1 MAKSLVIVES
11 PAKAK
16 TINKYLGADYIV
28 DASVGHVKDLPKN
41 GLSIDIE
48 GGFVPTYETIRG
60 KEDVLARLRG
70 LASRCDRVFLATDPD
85 REGEAIASHIA
96 EEIADCNRNIRRVV
110 FNEITRSG
118 VTNAMRS
125 PRDIDRPMVEA
136 QEARRVMD
144 RLIGYKVSPFLWN
157 TFRGESKGLSAGR
170 VQSVALRL
178 IVERERAINSFIPI
192 EYWTL
197 AGHFRTSR
205 GDELVAR
212 LVRYDGVDIRNP
224 SGSASELDPEA
235 PKTFISTKRDAEAI
249 RERALRESYA
259 ITEIARKEVKRNAP
273 APFTTSTLQQDAGRR
288 LKMATKRAM
297 QVAQK
302 LYEGVDLGPRGRVGL
317 ITYMRTD
324 SVRISDEAAQ
334 MAEEFI
340 YENYGKEYLPPG
352 RKTFAQKGK
361 NVQDAHEAI
370 RPTDLKI
377 TPREARKHLDADM
390 AALYELIWNRF
401 VASQMAPAIIDQ
413 TTVDIEGGPFRFR
426 ATGRI
431 TRFRGW
437 MQVYGDD
444 EPSTGSESGA
454 DGKPDAKAKRTMGKG
469 REDGGDDE
477 WGNAERVLP
486 ESIRKGDALALEK
499 IDVKQSATKPPPRYT
514 ESLLVKE
521 LEAKGIGRPS
531 TYASI
536 ISTIQDRGYVEQ
548 RERKLYATELGTR
561 VCDALVEGFPALF
574 DVRFT
579 ARMEGELDL
588 IANGKAT
595 YRKVLEGFYA
605 PFEKSLLALRLP
617 AYSGGSSSSAAAAPV
632 RARRATKKIEGK
644 PTGEKCAK
652 CGSPMDLRNG
662 RYGPYLAC
670 TAFPNCRNIVSV
682 PGGSAQLENEAA
694 TGAGGSN
701 WSANPTI
708 AASKRTA
715 SKGTTSKGVSAK
727 GNASKGS
734 ATKREGASPARTSKA
749 TSSRGTGS
757 RDVLGSGSAS
767 TMHGARG
774 QSPAGLPDVEP
785 CRECGSPMLLRRS
798 KTGEF
803 YGCSNYP
810 SCRSTRPIPL
820 GMKCPQCGE
829 GDLAQRKGGR
839 YDSVFYGCTRY
850 PDCRFTS
857 SQKPVAGECSRCS
870 NAWLVEIDS
879 PVDGKFLECPKCRA
893 RQ

>member
-70 LASRCDRVFLATDPD
+70 LAARCDRVFLATDPD

-96 EEIADCNRNIRRVV
+96 GEIVARNRNIKRVV
-110 FNEITRSG
+110 FNEITRTG

-125 PRDIDRPMVEA
+125 PRDIDQPMVEA

-144 RLIGYKVSPFLWN
+144 RLIGYKVSPFLWS
-157 TFRGESKGLSAGR
+157 TFRGESRGLSAGR

-197 AGHFRTSR
+197 TGHFRTSR
-205 GDELVAR
+205 GDEMLAR
-212 LVRYDGVDIRNP
+212 LVRYDGIDIRNP
-224 SGSASELDPEA
+224 SGSASELDPDA
-235 PKTFISTKRDAEAI
+235 PRTFVAAKKDAEAI
-249 RERALRESYA
+249 RERAMRESYA
-259 ITEIARKEVKRNAP
+259 ITEIVRKEVKRNAP

-324 SVRISDEAAQ
+324 SVRISDEAMQ

-340 YENYGKEYLPPG
+340 YENYGKEYLPAA
-352 RKTFAQKGK
+352 RKSFAQKGK

-377 TPREARKHLDADM
+377 TPKEARKHLDADM

-401 VASQMAPAIIDQ
+401 VASQMAPALIDQ

-437 MQVYGDD
+437 MQAYGDD
-444 EPSTGSESGA
+444 EPAAAAEGGSAIAKGKRSKGGDTSTGE
-454 DGKPDAKAKRTMGKG
+454 
-469 REDGGDDE
+469 DE
-477 WGNAERVLP
+477 WENQERALP
-486 ESIRKGDALALEK
+486 EYIRKGDSLALEK

-514 ESLLVKE
+514 EALLVKE

-548 RERKLYATELGTR
+548 RERKLHATELGIR
-561 VCDALVEGFPALF
+561 VCDALVEQFPALF

-579 ARMEGELDL
+579 AKMEGELDQ
-588 IANGKAT
+588 IASGKAT

-605 PFEKSLLALRLP
+605 PFERSLRALRLP
-617 AYSGGSSSSAAAAPV
+617 SPQSTGDASRAV
-632 RARRATKKIEGK
+632 RATRAPKKIEGT
-644 PTGEKCAK
+644 PTDQKCAK
-652 CGSPMDLRNG
+652 CGSRMDLRNG

-682 PGGSAQLENEAA
+682 PGGSAQIAAGGGTSGDAA
-694 TGAGGSN
+694 TTRTRRG
-701 WSANPTI
+701 
-708 AASKRTA
+708 ASKKKPVSGESA
-715 SKGTTSKGVSAK
+715 ESVTT
-727 GNASKGS
+727 
-734 ATKREGASPARTSKA
+734 
-749 TSSRGTGS
+749 
-757 RDVLGSGSAS
+757 D
-767 TMHGARG
+767 
-774 QSPAGLPDVEP
+774 P
-785 CRECGSPMLLRRS
+785 CRECGSPMILRRS
-798 KTGEF
+798 KTGQF
-803 YGCSNYP
+803 FGCSNYP
-810 SCRSTRPIPL
+810 TCRSTRPVPL
-820 GMKCPQCGE
+820 GLKCPQCGI

-850 PDCRFTS
+850 PECRFTS
-857 SQKPVAGECSRCS
+857 SHKPVAGTCGKCG
-870 NAWLVEIDS
+870 NTWLTEIDS
-879 PVDGKFLECPKCRA
+879 PVDGRYEECPKCRW
-893 RQ
+893 RRG

>member
-41 GLSIDIE
+41 ALAIDIE

-60 KEDVLARLRG
+60 KEDILERLRS

-96 EEIADCNRNIRRVV
+96 GEIVARNRNIKRVV

-125 PRDIDRPMVEA
+125 PRDIDQPMVAA

-157 TFRGESKGLSAGR
+157 TFRGESRGLSAGR

-178 IVERERAINSFIPI
+178 IVERERAIASFIPI
-192 EYWTL
+192 DYWTL
-197 AGHFRTSR
+197 LGHFRTSR
-205 GDELVAR
+205 GDEIEAR
-212 LVRYDGVDIRNP
+212 LVRHDGIDVKNP
-224 SGSASELDPEA
+224 SGSATELDPEA
-235 PKTFISTKRDAEAI
+235 PRTFIATKKEAEDI
-249 RERALRESYA
+249 RKRALRERYA
-259 ITEIARKEVKRNAP
+259 IADVSRREVRRNAP

-288 LKMATKRAM
+288 LRMATKRAM
-297 QVAQK
+297 QIAQK
-302 LYEGVDLGPRGRVGL
+302 LYEGIDLGPRGRVGL

-324 SVRISDEAAQ
+324 SVRVSDEAMQ

-340 YENYGKEYLPPG
+340 YENYGKEYLPPS
-352 RKTFAQKGK
+352 RKTFAQKAK

-370 RPTDLKI
+370 RPTDVKI

-401 VASQMAPAIIDQ
+401 VASQMAPALIDQ
-413 TTVDIEGGPFRFR
+413 TTVDIEGGPFLFR

-444 EPSTGSESGA
+444 EPAGEPAAAPAGKSRSAGRKAGRDESE
-454 DGKPDAKAKRTMGKG
+454 
-469 REDGGDDE
+469 REDGGE
-477 WGNAERVLP
+477 NAERALP
-486 ESIRKGDALALEK
+486 DYIRRGDSLALESIESK
-499 IDVKQSATKPPPRYT
+499 GSATKPPPRYT
-514 ESLLVKE
+514 EALLVKE
-521 LEAKGIGRPS
+521 LEARGIGRPS

-536 ISTIQDRGYVEQ
+536 ISTIQERGYVEQ
-548 RERKLYATELGTR
+548 RERRLHATELGIR
-561 VCDALVEGFPALF
+561 VCDALVGQFPALF

-579 ARMEGELDL
+579 ARMEGELDQ
-588 IANGKAT
+588 IATGKAT
-595 YRKVLEGFYA
+595 YRTVLEGFYA
-605 PFEKSLLALRLP
+605 PFEKALRALRL
-617 AYSGGSSSSAAAAPV
+617 SAP
-632 RARRATKKIEGK
+632 RARDDQDDPTRTRRAPKKIEGQ
-644 PTGEKCAK
+644 PTDRTCSK

-682 PGGSAQLENEAA
+682 PGGGAELAAAGTAVGEAA
-694 TGAGGSN
+694 TAGRKSTRAGSRAKSGSRAKAGAKEAGAKAKGGAARS
-701 WSANPTI
+701 
-708 AASKRTA
+708 ASKR
-715 SKGTTSKGVSAK
+715 
-727 GNASKGS
+727 
-734 ATKREGASPARTSKA
+734 SPRSARTSDA
-749 TSSRGTGS
+749 GASAERAHV
-757 RDVLGSGSAS
+757 DVA
-767 TMHGARG
+767 
-774 QSPAGLPDVEP
+774 P
-785 CRECGSPMLLRRS
+785 CRECGSPMVLRRA
-798 KTGEF
+798 KNGEF

-810 SCRSTRPIPL
+810 ACRSTRPVPL

-857 SQKPVAGECSRCS
+857 SHKPVAGTCAACGNR
-870 NAWLVEIDS
+870 WLVEIDS
-879 PVDGKFLECPKCRA
+879 PVDGRYCECPKCRTRA
-893 RQ
+893 A